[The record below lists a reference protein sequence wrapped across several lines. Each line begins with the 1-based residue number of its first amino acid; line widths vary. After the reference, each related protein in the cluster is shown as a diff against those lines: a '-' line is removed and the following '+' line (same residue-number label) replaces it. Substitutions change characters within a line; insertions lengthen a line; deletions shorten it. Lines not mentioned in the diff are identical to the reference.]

1 MPPGKQEEFVLFC
14 EEVGCFLIS
23 GLDCMVCLI
32 SQTRPL
38 APMHI
43 R

>member
-1 MPPGKQEEFVLFC
+1 LFC
-14 EEVGCFLIS
+14 EEVGCSLIS
-23 GLDCMVCLI
+23 GLDCVVRLV